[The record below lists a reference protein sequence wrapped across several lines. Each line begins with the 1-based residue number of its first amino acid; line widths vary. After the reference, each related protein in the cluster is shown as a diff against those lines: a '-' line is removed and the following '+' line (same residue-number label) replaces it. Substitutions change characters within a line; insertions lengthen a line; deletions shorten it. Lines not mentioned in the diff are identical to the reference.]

1 MKTFCLTW
9 FTRLAMIAIISALGA
24 LPVKAGLRDGL
35 VGLWLFDD
43 GADKKIED
51 SSGNKNHG
59 VLDNGAK
66 AGQTGKFGNAIVTQP
81 KQAVTV
87 PATKSLD
94 SITNQMSLGGWFRI
108 DKPSDTGHRRN
119 GAYLLED
126 QATGEQNP
134 DGWVFAVWTDAGG
147 IGLAWG
153 KKKVKPEVWTHVAG
167 TYDGKMISLY
177 INGVLDVS
185 VKKTGK
191 VMQVKDPLHLG
202 KFGGETYVCGMDEVF
217 LYDRALSVD
226 ELKAMMK
233 GFSLATAV
241 DSRDK
246 LATCWASLKK

>member
-1 MKTFCLTW
+1 M
-9 FTRLAMIAIISALGA
+9 GA

-43 GADKKIED
+43 GADKNVED

-126 QATGEQNP
+126 QSGGGKNP
-134 DGWVFAVWTDAGG
+134 DGWVFAVWTDVGS

-153 KKKVKPEVWTHVAG
+153 EKKVTPEVWTHIVG
-167 TYDGKMISLY
+167 TYDGKKIYLY
-177 INGVLDVS
+177 INGELDVS
-185 VKKTGK
+185 IPKTGK
-191 VMQVKDPLHLG
+191 ILPVKVPLNLG
-202 KFGGETYVCGMDEVF
+202 EYGRETYVGGMDEVF
-217 LYDRALSVD
+217 LYNRALSAD
-226 ELKAMMK
+226 EVKATMK
-233 GFSLATAV
+233 SFSSSVTAV

>member
-1 MKTFCLTW
+1 MKAFCYTW
-9 FTRLAMIAIISALGA
+9 AARLAIIAIVSALGI
-24 LPVKAGLRDGL
+24 LPVKAGL

-43 GADKKIED
+43 GADKNIED

-94 SITNQMSLGGWFRI
+94 SVTNQMSLGGWFRI

-126 QATGEQNP
+126 QAAGEQNP

-153 KKKVKPEVWTHVAG
+153 KRKVKPEVWTHIAG
-167 TYDGKMISLY
+167 TYDGRKIYLY
-177 INGVLDVS
+177 INGMLDVS
-185 VKKTGK
+185 IPKTGK
-191 VMQVKDPLHLG
+191 VMQVKVPLNLD
-202 KFGGETYVCGMDEVF
+202 KYGGETYVGGMDEVF
-217 LYDRALSVD
+217 LYNRALSAD

-233 GFSLATAV
+233 SFSIATAV
-241 DSRDK
+241 DSREK